1 MHRSNFAF
9 CDDGA
14 SVTSRGFSPRLWYG
28 HAALRSPGQSLL
40 RPLVAA
46 LGLAA
51 ALLVASVASADLGE
65 LRQHGHE
72 LATRTQ
78 AAVVDLYVL
87 DSKLARAQEELAGVE
102 ARVAALE
109 RERREA
115 RLELRAA
122 RRTLAVAQRSLG
134 GQVRVL
140 YEHDQPDVLAIIF
153 GARSLEEVITGLDN
167 LSRTAGA
174 TNLVIA
180 QTRSARARVTRL
192 SRSLARRHDAL
203 ERLRAAASARAAALE
218 SARIER
224 QAYLG
229 RLREDR
235 RLNAAQIAHAQLQ
248 ARAAQAA
255 SRAATMVAESAGS
268 VASIAAQPLL
278 PADPPVRPASG
289 NRLTVLATA
298 YSLPG
303 STASG
308 LPTGPGIVA
317 VDPTVIPLGT
327 RMTVPGYG
335 EAVAADV
342 GTAIKGLRIDVWF
355 PTLAQAQAWG
365 LRSVTITLH

>member
-1 MHRSNFAF
+1 
-9 CDDGA
+9 
-14 SVTSRGFSPRLWYG
+14 
-28 HAALRSPGQSLL
+28 
-40 RPLVAA
+40 VAA

-72 LATRTQ
+72 LATRTH
-78 AAVVDLYVL
+78 AAAVDLYVL
-87 DSKLARAQEELAGVE
+87 DSKLARAQEQLAEVE

-140 YEHDQPDVLAIIF
+140 YEHDQPDVLAIIL

-174 TNLVIA
+174 TNQVIA

-192 SRSLARRHDAL
+192 SLVLTRRHEAL
-203 ERLRAAASARAAALE
+203 ERLRDAVAARADALQAAR
-218 SARIER
+218 AER

-229 RLREDR
+229 RLRADR
-235 RLNAAQIAHAQLQ
+235 RLNATQIAQAELQ
-248 ARAAQAA
+248 ARAAHAA
-255 SRAATMVAESAGS
+255 SRAATLAAESAGS

-278 PADPPVRPASG
+278 PPADPPVRPAASG
-289 NRLTVLATA
+289 SRLTVLATA